1 MKPLLRVGVP
11 LWSLLISSSLL
22 KICQA
27 QCDSNDCN
35 STQTGAWTTAAMP
48 TLTAAETATQTGTM
62 ASAIPTTVGTFTPGP
77 ASENGTTSL
86 HTTMQPEAVTNLQVT
101 HFTTSSATL
110 NWTKPAGGQSFK
122 VQWTDGINNWT
133 ENTTALSHTIHS
145 LTPGVQYNVTVS
157 AVAADG
163 WTEGKGQTVSLHTK
177 PAVVGN
183 LTVTNVMTSSLSLSW
198 AEPEG
203 NATLYTIR
211 VAGEGENIENTT
223 TETSFVIKKLTP
235 GSQYNISVAAVAVHP
250 SNEGERASTSTF
262 TRPEKPGN
270 IELTERGTVSLSI
283 RWPLPRGKF
292 QHFLVD
298 VNETGSGSVYKNA
311 TTANAAS
318 ITGLGPGRS
327 YAITVTSVAGS
338 FEETS
343 EQYEFATSPTPPGSI
358 MVSLKT
364 NSSLLLEWATPALM
378 EGAQT
383 LSYNVTYQ
391 SDGKEMQTITTSVNR
406 TELFN
411 LSSGTLY
418 NITLI
423 TVGIQNLHSTAVHYS
438 DFTRPNPVLNLV
450 AIPKSISSLE
460 VKWSYPQGAQASYT
474 YFVSLPQFNTTVSTN
489 STEIHNLDPGTCYN
503 ITVKTVVAPQSES
516 TEEKTHACTMP
527 RAVSN
532 LTVKAVNMTAIQL
545 TWLRQPDYKGHYSYL
560 VVARQAG
567 TKVQNDTT
575 AYENYTFSNLTPGAL
590 YYFEVFTVAD
600 GVRSEVTMISIDTKP
615 APATNVTVTGS
626 TTNLSVSWRA
636 PPEQVVSYAVLVFRD
651 NQLQVSNKSLDNRT
665 TNTVVTDLVPG
676 VYYCVVVV
684 TKSKTQETNSSEVCR
699 ATVPNP
705 PGSIVVM
712 SKTINSINISWPL
725 PQYMDHKQYNFTVS
739 SVIGN
744 FITENSWFLLDNLQS
759 GTLYN
764 ISVAT
769 VGVCN
774 YKSTPV
780 VASSY
785 TKPHPVHNL
794 TATEVTTNTVT
805 LTWEQLES
813 KPSYLYLVQPAND
826 SVFWSTTVNITTVTI
841 TGLTPGSRYNF
852 TVTSQTADG
861 TQALQVSRSFYT
873 HPDRV
878 HPSVSTVSNS
888 SLLVSWR
895 TPQGGVEHYLV
906 RLNSSFSQDEQLVT
920 LNNTSTNHVFGDL
933 SAGRLYS
940 VQVTVCSGPCNASS
954 GIVSNATFPNP
965 PGPLHIPAKTNNSI
979 DVKWQ
984 EAPLMTKG
992 SFHYRVSITAPEGG
1006 VNVPGTITNH
1016 TFTSLLSG
1024 TSYNLTVLTVGAL
1037 GFESEKV
1044 QIYTVNTRP
1053 FSVNNLSLSSVGLN
1067 QTTLVWD
1074 HPDEYKES
1082 YRYNVTWKS
1091 SENVSSV
1098 QTREKTY
1105 NISDLVPGSRYQFF
1119 VTTETFDG
1127 TQADSQSISN
1137 CTDASPVSWLQCNS
1151 PNTPDATLLVSWAS
1165 PRGQYDAF
1173 EVNVNDDKINRSINT
1188 CCSHNV
1194 SNLQHHTVYHLT
1206 VRTQS
1211 CGRPSISVSR
1221 KCRTGITNPP
1231 SLQGNEKLVQ
1241 VSEKT
1246 DKKFSIQID
1255 SRLLNDTNGP
1265 ITHVGALL
1273 THDTP
1278 DNSADWRMY
1287 LGKTYAEWKES
1298 KAQAY
1303 LATVMSISDLRGA
1316 QTNYTLHV
1324 GDESKWENYTN
1335 GPLDPGGIYH
1345 FAVVVFTDLVL
1356 ENNVVNGVASLVS
1369 STSFSQVDLIGNA
1382 AIGIAIGVTLGFV
1395 LVFFIILIGF
1405 IIYWR
1410 RLSSK
1415 EEVDIQIHSMRSMA
1429 VRMEDYEVYYRKQK
1443 ADSNCGFAEEFEDL
1457 KPVGTDQPKG
1467 VALTLEN
1474 KPKNRYNNVL
1484 PYDSSR
1490 VKLSIIHGNPY
1501 DDYINANYIPGYN
1514 SKKEFIA
1521 AQGPLPSTVKD
1532 FWRMIWEKNV
1542 QTLVMLTRCNEQGR
1556 IKCEQYWDFGTKHFE
1571 NINVTAVSDIPLE
1584 DWTIRDFD
1592 IKNVKTAETRSVR
1605 QFHFTAWPDH
1615 GVPETTELLIN
1626 FRHLVR
1632 EHMDQYSRHSPTV
1645 VHCSAGVGRTGT
1657 FIAMDRLIFQIEREN
1672 IVDIYGIVH
1681 DLRMHRSL
1689 MVQTEDQYVF
1699 LNQCALDIIRSR
1711 TGTNV
1716 DLIYQNTA
1724 ALSIY
1729 ENIEPHKNYYRYPDA

>member
-122 VQWTDGINNWT
+122 VQWTDGINNRT

-163 WTEGKGQTVSLHTK
+163 WTAGKGQTVSLHTTGQNQRET
-177 PAVVGN
+177 PA
-183 LTVTNVMTSSLSLSW
+183 
-198 AEPEG
+198 
-203 NATLYTIR
+203 LYTIR

-223 TETSFVIKKLTP
+223 TETSFVLKELTP

-406 TELFN
+406 
-411 LSSGTLY
+411 
-418 NITLI
+418 
-423 TVGIQNLHSTAVHYS
+423 
-438 DFTRPNPVLNLV
+438 PNPVLNLV

-474 YFVSLPQFNTTVSTN
+474 YFVSLPQFKTTVSTN

-560 VVARQAG
+560 NDTTAYENYTFSNLTPGALYYFEVFTVADGVRSEVTMISIDTKPAPATNVTVTGSTTNLSVSWRAPPEQVVSYTVLVFQDNQLQVSNKSLDNRTTNTVVTDLVPGVYYCVVVVTKSKTQETNSSEVCRATMPRAVSNLTVKAVNMTAIQLTWLRQPDYKGHYSYLVVARQAG

-590 YYFEVFTVAD
+590 YYFEVFTVVD

-665 TNTVVTDLVPG
+665 TNTVVTDLLPG

-744 FITENSWFLLDNLQS
+744 FITENSWFLLENLQS

-940 VQVTVCSGPCNASS
+940 VQVTVCSGP
-954 GIVSNATFPNP
+954 
-965 PGPLHIPAKTNNSI
+965 
-979 DVKWQ
+979 
-984 EAPLMTKG
+984 
-992 SFHYRVSITAPEGG
+992 
-1006 VNVPGTITNH
+1006 
-1016 TFTSLLSG
+1016 
-1024 TSYNLTVLTVGAL
+1024 
-1037 GFESEKV
+1037 
-1044 QIYTVNTRP
+1044 
-1053 FSVNNLSLSSVGLN
+1053 
-1067 QTTLVWD
+1067 
-1074 HPDEYKES
+1074 
-1082 YRYNVTWKS
+1082 
-1091 SENVSSV
+1091 
-1098 QTREKTY
+1098 
-1105 NISDLVPGSRYQFF
+1105 
-1119 VTTETFDG
+1119 
-1127 TQADSQSISN
+1127 
-1137 CTDASPVSWLQCNS
+1137 LQ
-1151 PNTPDATLLVSWAS
+1151 
-1165 PRGQYDAF
+1165 
-1173 EVNVNDDKINRSINT
+1173 
-1188 CCSHNV
+1188 
-1194 SNLQHHTVYHLT
+1194 
-1206 VRTQS
+1206 
-1211 CGRPSISVSR
+1211 
-1221 KCRTGITNPP
+1221 
-1231 SLQGNEKLVQ
+1231 
-1241 VSEKT
+1241 
-1246 DKKFSIQID
+1246 
-1255 SRLLNDTNGP
+1255 RLLWNCVQC
-1265 ITHVGALL
+1265 HV
-1273 THDTP
+1273 
-1278 DNSADWRMY
+1278 
-1287 LGKTYAEWKES
+1287 
-1298 KAQAY
+1298 
-1303 LATVMSISDLRGA
+1303 
-1316 QTNYTLHV
+1316 
-1324 GDESKWENYTN
+1324 
-1335 GPLDPGGIYH
+1335 
-1345 FAVVVFTDLVL
+1345 
-1356 ENNVVNGVASLVS
+1356 
-1369 STSFSQVDLIGNA
+1369 
-1382 AIGIAIGVTLGFV
+1382 
-1395 LVFFIILIGF
+1395 
-1405 IIYWR
+1405 
-1410 RLSSK
+1410 
-1415 EEVDIQIHSMRSMA
+1415 
-1429 VRMEDYEVYYRKQK
+1429 
-1443 ADSNCGFAEEFEDL
+1443 
-1457 KPVGTDQPKG
+1457 
-1467 VALTLEN
+1467 
-1474 KPKNRYNNVL
+1474 
-1484 PYDSSR
+1484 
-1490 VKLSIIHGNPY
+1490 
-1501 DDYINANYIPGYN
+1501 
-1514 SKKEFIA
+1514 
-1521 AQGPLPSTVKD
+1521 
-1532 FWRMIWEKNV
+1532 
-1542 QTLVMLTRCNEQGR
+1542 
-1556 IKCEQYWDFGTKHFE
+1556 
-1571 NINVTAVSDIPLE
+1571 
-1584 DWTIRDFD
+1584 
-1592 IKNVKTAETRSVR
+1592 
-1605 QFHFTAWPDH
+1605 
-1615 GVPETTELLIN
+1615 
-1626 FRHLVR
+1626 
-1632 EHMDQYSRHSPTV
+1632 
-1645 VHCSAGVGRTGT
+1645 
-1657 FIAMDRLIFQIEREN
+1657 
-1672 IVDIYGIVH
+1672 
-1681 DLRMHRSL
+1681 
-1689 MVQTEDQYVF
+1689 
-1699 LNQCALDIIRSR
+1699 
-1711 TGTNV
+1711 
-1716 DLIYQNTA
+1716 
-1724 ALSIY
+1724 
-1729 ENIEPHKNYYRYPDA
+1729 

>member
-1 MKPLLRVGVP
+1 
-11 LWSLLISSSLL
+11 
-22 KICQA
+22 
-27 QCDSNDCN
+27 
-35 STQTGAWTTAAMP
+35 
-48 TLTAAETATQTGTM
+48 M

-438 DFTRPNPVLNLV
+438 DFTRN
-450 AIPKSISSLE
+450 
-460 VKWSYPQGAQASYT
+460 
-474 YFVSLPQFNTTVSTN
+474 TN

-699 ATVPNP
+699 AT
-705 PGSIVVM
+705 
-712 SKTINSINISWPL
+712 
-725 PQYMDHKQYNFTVS
+725 
-739 SVIGN
+739 
-744 FITENSWFLLDNLQS
+744 E
-759 GTLYN
+759 
-764 ISVAT
+764 
-769 VGVCN
+769 
-774 YKSTPV
+774 
-780 VASSY
+780 
-785 TKPHPVHNL
+785 PHPVHNL

-1729 ENIEPHKNYYRYPDA
+1729 ENIEPHKNYY